1 MEFIADTHV
10 HLYACYDIVAALRIS
25 MLRLAGLAA
34 GAPRVLC
41 LTERSDCHFFRAL
54 HTGGKKLP
62 PPFSLHPSGDS
73 ALTLTDNAGEK
84 VHLIA
89 GRQIA
94 TLEKLEV
101 HCLGIDADIPDR
113 LPITDVIENV
123 IVAGG
128 IPVIPWGL
136 GKWLGKRGHI
146 VRDIAKRN
154 SEVFLGDS
162 TMRPTIWP
170 EPVFGAAKPRVL
182 AGSDPLPFSGD
193 ESRIGAFATVFA
205 SDFNEDDPAESL
217 RAALRNASTNGCRIV
232 GERCSAMEV
241 YRRQMAMKKAA
252 R

>member
-10 HLYACYDIVAALRIS
+10 HLYPCYDTAAALRFA
-25 MLRLAGLAA
+25 MLRLAMLAPGL
-34 GAPRVLC
+34 PRVLC
-41 LTERSDCHFFRAL
+41 LTERSDCHFFRDL
-54 HTGGKKLP
+54 HSGAKKIP
-62 PPFSLHPSGDS
+62 PPFSFHTSGDS
-73 ALTLTDNAGEK
+73 ALTLTDNAGQK
-84 VHLIA
+84 IYLIA

-113 LPITDVIENV
+113 LPIADVIESV

-146 VRDIAKRN
+146 VRDIAAKN

-170 EPVFGAAKPRVL
+170 EPVFSSARSRVL
-182 AGSDPLPFSGD
+182 AGSDPLPFAGD
-193 ESRIGAFATVFA
+193 EVQIGVYSTVFTA
-205 SDFNEDDPAESL
+205 DFDENDPAESL
-217 RAALRNASTNGCRIV
+217 RAALRNATNSRRIV
-232 GERCSAMEV
+232 GERCSAMAV